1 MVKTVIKNMMIATSA
16 FIFVACGGSSDS
28 VPSAVVEDSQATD
41 TSTARTVE
49 ETNVVLSADIQGVID
64 GPNSTLTQD
73 VKDAITYMY
82 NEEGLAYDVYMNIN
96 KVQAVNQLKKIAS
109 GEQNG
114 AEKVHI
120 EAVNQLA
127 IKYDLN
133 MTQYP
138 DTDVP
143 CSIEGVS
150 SGVYPVEH
158 IQELYDLLYDK
169 GIQSKKDALEVGCM
183 VEVVDID
190 DLDKYIGFAEASN
203 AGDVLKVFNFLRDGS
218 YSHYWAFNDG
228 LVKMGVDNGCC
239 SVPDAL
245 GYNFCHNEYPRK

>member
-1 MVKTVIKNMMIATSA
+1 MEKTVIKNMILAASA
-16 FIFVACGGSSDS
+16 LIFVACGGSDT
-28 VPSAVVEDSQATD
+28 PATIAEEITEEVIEEA
-41 TSTARTVE
+41 TSSLPE
-49 ETNVVLSADIQGVID
+49 NIID
-64 GPNSTLTQD
+64 AINTPKSILTQE
-73 VKDAITYMY
+73 VKDSITYMY
-82 NEEGLAYDVYMNIN
+82 SEEGLAYDVYMNIY
-96 KVQAVNQLKKIAS
+96 KVQAVNQLQKIAS
-109 GEQNG
+109 GDQKG
-114 AEKVHI
+114 AEKEHI

-143 CSIEGVS
+143 YSIEGIS

-169 GIQSKKDALEVGCM
+169 GIQSKQDALEVGCM

-190 DLDKYIGFAEASN
+190 DLETYIGFAQASN
-203 AGDVLKVFNFLRDGS
+203 ASDVLEVFNFLLQGS

-228 LVKMGVDNGCC
+228 LVNMGISDGCC
-239 SVPDAL
+239 SLDPAL
-245 GYNFCHNEYPRK
+245 GYDFCQPDYPKN